1 MSVSLDRVSVPMEE
15 PRPRTAGRPKKGAP
29 KRPVERN
36 FRMAFCGT
44 VTLHDQSG
52 VGGYTIRYGCMP
64 EGDILGLRDRMVAD
78 VATLRSKRPDLKIE
92 LLCDGAPE
100 MWNLLD
106 EGFTPQFRRRPPP
119 SGRFLSPDGKARR
132 CSAGARGFGGGG
144 RRTARRLEESLT
156 SAQPRAD

>member
-1 MSVSLDRVSVPMEE
+1 
-15 PRPRTAGRPKKGAP
+15 
-29 KRPVERN
+29 
-36 FRMAFCGT
+36 
-44 VTLHDQSG
+44 
-52 VGGYTIRYGCMP
+52 MP

-119 SGRFLSPDGKARR
+119 SGRFLSPDGKAGR
-132 CSAGARGFGGGG
+132 CSACARGFGGGG

-156 SAQPRAD
+156 PPQPRGDCSVLGWNPLDVVDQQELDLHIAALQLQA